1 MQSCCYHGM
10 HSKRL
15 EPRRRQIPAGDI
27 VGALLEGKDGGEPSP
42 GFRIWYCPRLRGS
55 QAGGKPARRL
65 LKTGEMRARSAGDAQ
80 RIVRAIRARA
90 VHASGERRI
99 VVIINPKSGRG
110 RCAAMRRRAP
120 ADTVSCGTL
129 RATIRGPG
137 G

>member
-1 MQSCCYHGM
+1 M
-10 HSKRL
+10 
-15 EPRRRQIPAGDI
+15 
-27 VGALLEGKDGGEPSP
+27 GALLEGEDGGEPSP

-65 LKTGEMRARSAGDAQ
+65 MKTGEMRARSAGDAQ

-90 VHASGERRI
+90 VPASGERRI

-120 ADTVSCGTL
+120 ADTVPCVTL
-129 RATIRGPG
+129 RATGL
-137 G
+137 